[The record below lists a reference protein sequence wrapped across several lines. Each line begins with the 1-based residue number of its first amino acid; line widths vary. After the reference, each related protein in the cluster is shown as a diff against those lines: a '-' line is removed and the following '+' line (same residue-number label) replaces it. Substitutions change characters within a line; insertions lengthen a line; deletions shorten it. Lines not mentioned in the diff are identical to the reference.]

1 MKPQKE
7 KRISDYDTTGELG
20 FNEMIGAIFYM
31 FLGRLTKDYKYYHQL
46 KFQKKNIITGYF
58 LKLFIVF
65 GSIILFYFLL
75 F

>member
-31 FLGRLTKDYKYYHQL
+31 LLGGLTKDYKYYHQL